1 MKNAKSLIIATI
13 MILSLVIGAGV
24 PLMPVKAAGEVTYVL
39 NTNSMKF
46 HLPNCSSVSNMSSRN
61 RLDTTMSYGEG
72 IAAGY
77 VPCKNCHPDRV
88 APRSSTASST
98 GTAAVSRST
107 PAASGQ
113 SSYSYYED
121 SYVPASPAYTA
132 PAGLTAEQA
141 VQKAF
146 ALFVQSGL
154 DQNTAMA
161 KVQEILPQIS
171 AQPDAYAQF
180 VQQALASGAAAPA
193 AVAALAAP
201 AAAPAAA
208 GGSAEQ
214 LIQQMFAALVA
225 QGMTPDQAI
234 AAINANL
241 PAILAQ
247 ANGR

>member
-1 MKNAKSLIIATI
+1 
-13 MILSLVIGAGV
+13 
-24 PLMPVKAAGEVTYVL
+24 
-39 NTNSMKF
+39 
-46 HLPNCSSVSNMSSRN
+46 
-61 RLDTTMSYGEG
+61 MSYGEV

-107 PAASGQ
+107 PAVSGQ

-146 ALFVQSGL
+146 ALFVQNGL

-180 VQQALASGAAAPA
+180 VQQALAAGAAAPA
-193 AVAALAAP
+193 AVAAPAAP
-201 AAAPAAA
+201 VAAAAPAAA